1 MPFTMCLIFPQ
12 EKVTILRLVLFI
24 SPLVFVLGIQRLSR
38 PMINLLVARYSP
50 NECQA
55 ATAVA
60 VLTATYPLGR
70 MAYGWLNQ
78 LRTVSPTFQTVNTPI
93 SLYIYFCRLVYT
105 LEFNLVLYMCS
116 CLLAYRNEKT
126 ILVV

>member
-1 MPFTMCLIFPQ
+1 M
-12 EKVTILRLVLFI
+12 TILRLVLFI
-24 SPLVFVLGIQRLSR
+24 SPLVFVLGIQRVSR

-78 LRTVSPTFQTVNTPI
+78 LRTVSPTFQKVICPR
-93 SLYIYFCRLVYT
+93 SVFHRLVYALQYVT
-105 LEFNLVLYMCS
+105 IKKLMDRTCACS
-116 CLLAYRNEKT
+116 CPFAYRSEKT